1 MQKREIREKFSQ
13 LVEYKSEQIFKEF
26 ETILNKY
33 SKSVNKTDSLEYLTD
48 MTAIFESGLKC
59 MFESSILYLRQV
71 PVEAQQEYIQD
82 FIEPRIILVIEDF
95 KDAMKNNADL
105 VKLEVNTVN

>member
-1 MQKREIREKFSQ
+1 MQHKEIGETFAQ
-13 LVEYKSEQIFKEF
+13 LVEDKSERIFKEF

-59 MFESSILYLRQV
+59 MFESAILYLQQV
-71 PVEAQQEYIQD
+71 PIDAHQEYIQD
-82 FIEPRIILVIEDF
+82 FIEPRILLLLGEF
-95 KDAMKNNADL
+95 KEAMKNNADL
-105 VKLEVNTVN
+105 VKLDVNTVN